1 MSFLETVARAKR
13 YLREL
18 GRVSLRGLMREFELD
33 DEALDDLIEEL
44 VDTHR
49 VAVRDGAVLA
59 WIGGRS
65 EGEAGEPTHGT
76 PSAADAE
83 RRHLTVMFV
92 DVMDSMGLS
101 QRIDAE
107 NLRDVIRAYQE
118 SASEVI
124 ERYDGHVAQYLGDGL
139 LVYFGYPRAHED
151 DAERALRAGLGIVE
165 AMTARNAEFEEKLGL
180 ELSVRIGIHT
190 GEVVV
195 GVVGG
200 SGRRETL
207 ALGEATNV
215 AARLQAI
222 APAGAVVASAATLH
236 LVEGLFATS
245 ELGRRQL
252 KGMAESVT
260 AVQVLRPS
268 GIASRLEAAAAG
280 GLTAFVGRD
289 FELSALLECWER
301 VREGRGQVV
310 LIEGEAGIGKSRL
323 IRAFRE
329 RLGDVDHGWQ
339 QCRGSSYHVNT
350 ALHAIVELLEQA
362 LDLSQDETAEQRADK
377 LERGIGSLGRDYP
390 EVVPLLADLLY
401 VARPVGYA
409 PIALGPD
416 AHRRRTLEA
425 IATWI
430 VAQSEQHPLVFVAED
445 LHWFDPTS
453 LELLGTLIDDIA
465 QAPILLVLGFR
476 PVFEPTWD
484 ERPHLLHMT
493 LAPLARASVAA
504 MARDVAGSRDLPA
517 QVLKEIVKKTDG
529 VPLFVEELTKTLLES
544 GLLAERG
551 ARYERADPLPPLAI
565 PETLQASLMARLDR
579 LGPAKEVAQLAS
591 VLGREFPY
599 DLLAAIY
606 PGNARALETALARL
620 VSVEVLHQVGE
631 GELPQARFAF
641 KHALIQDSAYQSLL
655 RATRR
660 QYHMRT
666 ADALLS
672 LFAPRVA
679 AEPEYAAFHYEEAGL
694 IDPAVLHHQRA
705 GELAN
710 RRSASAEA
718 IRHFRKAIE
727 LLSSRPAGRERDE
740 RELVL
745 QVALGAPLVAAR
757 GYANR
762 EVQSVYARAR
772 ELCHSVGHGPEL
784 SRALFGMAA
793 FYMVRGDQKTALELS
808 RQLLDFAQRGAQTQ
822 QLIFGHLA
830 TGVVLYLSGDPVE
843 SRHHL
848 ERTSRLHGAHP
859 DPSLAYEYGQDPGI
873 ASRAYGA
880 LTLWQLGHP
889 DRALGESDEA
899 IALGRKQAHPFSLAF
914 ALALGSMLCEMRGER
929 ARALERAEEGVAVSQ
944 DQGFP
949 LFLGVAS
956 AVRDWARSDPGR
968 GAEGLQA
975 FQETLARI
983 ATTGTGA
990 AAPYFLWLLAHGFL
1004 KAGRPDLARGGLEV
1018 AWGMSRRFLHRFW
1031 DSDLHRLGGQIL
1043 VAQGDAAANEVE
1055 ACFQLAL
1062 DTARHQRTRSLELRA
1077 ATSLARFR
1085 LESGRNAEAREILQP
1100 VYAWFTEGFETRDL
1114 VEARAVLEETA

>member
-1 MSFLETVARAKR
+1 MSFLETVTRAKR

-33 DEALDDLIEEL
+33 DETLEDLVEEL
-44 VDTHR
+44 VGTQR
-49 VAVRDGAVLA
+49 VAARDGAVLA
-59 WIGGRS
+59 WIGGGS
-65 EGEAGEPTHGT
+65 DGEAGAPACRMTST
-76 PSAADAE
+76 ADAE

-92 DVMDSMGLS
+92 DVADSMGLS
-101 QRIDAE
+101 QRLDAE
-107 NLRDVIRAYQE
+107 NLRDVIRAYQQ

-139 LVYFGYPRAHED
+139 LAYFGYPRAHED
-151 DAERALRAGLGIVE
+151 DAERALRAGLEIVE
-165 AMTARNAEFEEKLGL
+165 AITSRNAEFEVKLGL
-180 ELSVRIGIHT
+180 ELSVRIGVHT
-190 GEVVV
+190 GEAVV
-195 GVVGG
+195 GAVGG
-200 SGRRETL
+200 TVRRETL

-222 APAGAVVASAATLH
+222 APAGAVVASAATLR

-245 ELGRRQL
+245 ELGRRKL
-252 KGMAESVT
+252 KGMAEPVT
-260 AVQVLRPS
+260 AVRIERPS

-280 GLTAFVGRD
+280 GLTALVGRNS
-289 FELSALLECWER
+289 ELSALLERWDR
-301 VREGRGQVV
+301 VLNGSGQVV

-323 IRAFRE
+323 VRAFRE
-329 RLGDVDHGWQ
+329 RLEDVDHGWL

-350 ALHAIVELLEQA
+350 ALHAIVELVERT
-362 LDLSQDETAEQRADK
+362 LDLSPDDTAEQREAK
-377 LERGIGSLGRDYP
+377 FERGAGLFVQEYP

-401 VARPVGYA
+401 VARPEGCA
-409 PIALGPD
+409 PVALGPD

-430 VAQSEQHPLVFVAED
+430 VAQSEEHPLVFIAED
-445 LHWFDPTS
+445 LHWLDPTS
-453 LELLGTLIDDIA
+453 LELLGKLIDDIA
-465 QAPILLVLGFR
+465 QAPVFLVLSFR
-476 PVFEPTWD
+476 PVFEPTWG
-484 ERPHLLHMT
+484 ERPHLLHT
-493 LAPLARASVAA
+493 CLNPLAVASVEA
-504 MARDVAGSRDLPA
+504 MARAVAGSRSLPA
-517 QVLKEIVKKTDG
+517 QVIEEIVRTSDG
-529 VPLFVEELTKTLLES
+529 VPLFVEELTKNLLES

-551 ARYERADPLPPLAI
+551 AHYERADRLTPLAI
-565 PETLQASLMARLDR
+565 PETLQDSLMARLDR

-606 PGNARALETALARL
+606 PGSAGALDNALARL
-620 VSVEVLHQVGE
+620 VSAEVLHQIGR
-631 GELPQARFAF
+631 GELSQVRFAF

-666 ADALLS
+666 ADALVS
-672 LFAPRVA
+672 RFAPRVA

-694 IDPAVLHHQRA
+694 IDQAVLCHQRA

-710 RRSASAEA
+710 RRSASTEA
-718 IRHFRKAIE
+718 IQHFRKAIE

-772 ELCHSVGHGPEL
+772 ELCHSVGQGPEL
-784 SRALFGMAA
+784 SRCLFGMAA

-808 RQLLDFAQRGAQTQ
+808 RQLLDFAKRGGQTP

-830 TGVVLYLSGDPVE
+830 IGVTLYLMGDPVE
-843 SRHHL
+843 SREHL
-848 ERTSRLHGAHP
+848 ERTSNLHGAHP
-859 DPSLAYEYGQDPGI
+859 DVSLAYDYGQDPGV
-873 ASRAYGA
+873 ASRAYGGLA
-880 LTLWQLGHP
+880 LWQLGHP

-929 ARALERAEEGVAVSQ
+929 VRALERAEEGVAVSKE
-944 DQGFP
+944 QGFP

-956 AVRDWARSDPGR
+956 AIRDWARSDPGR
-968 GAEGLQA
+968 GVEGPLA
-975 FQETLARI
+975 LQETLARI

-990 AAPYFLWLLAHGFL
+990 AAPYFLWLLANSFL
-1004 KAGRPDLARGGLEV
+1004 EAGRPDLARGGLEV
-1018 AWGMSRRFLHRFW
+1018 AWRMSQRFVQQLW
-1031 DSDLHRLGGQIL
+1031 DSDLHRLRGQIL
-1043 VAQGDAAANEVE
+1043 VAQGDAAADEVE

-1062 DTARHQRTRSLELRA
+1062 DTARHQRARSLELRA
-1077 ATSLARFR
+1077 ATSLASFR
-1085 LESGRNAEAREILQP
+1085 MASGRNAEAREILEP
-1100 VYAWFTEGFETRDL
+1100 VYGWFNEGFETRDL
-1114 VEARAVLEETA
+1114 VEASAVLEETT